1 MDAGKTADDVA
12 QRLMVSSTKISRLE
26 TGARGVSL
34 RDVRDLCDVYGVSAE
49 EREHLMSL
57 ARQSREDSWWQRYD
71 LPYSTYVGLE
81 SAATSISD
89 FKSDVVHGLLQTD
102 NYAHAVL
109 EATVP
114 DPSDE
119 RLAQIVE
126 SRRARQRL
134 LTDDSPVQ
142 LWAIIDE
149 AAVRRLV
156 GTPDTMREQLQAL
169 VERAALPNVDL
180 QLLPFSVGAH
190 PAMQSTFTILHFDED
205 VPDVVYVEGL
215 LGNHYLEAKA
225 DILRYRRVFDQ
236 LRATALSPKD
246 SVAQFTAIAKTFVD
260 Q

>member
-1 MDAGKTADDVA
+1 MSEGAPAWPPPVPRLGALGWTIWTRQRAGGPAKLSRSDDEPASLLAPMPIHGVRMSLVPSYGKCQMQTHSASALGRHPRTGCSSMGALGVARSVSPTLRRRELGARLRQLRMDAGKTADDVA

-81 SAATSISD
+81 SAATPISD

-126 SRRARQRL
+126 SRR
-134 LTDDSPVQ
+134 
-142 LWAIIDE
+142 
-149 AAVRRLV
+149 
-156 GTPDTMREQLQAL
+156 
-169 VERAALPNVDL
+169 
-180 QLLPFSVGAH
+180 
-190 PAMQSTFTILHFDED
+190 
-205 VPDVVYVEGL
+205 
-215 LGNHYLEAKA
+215 
-225 DILRYRRVFDQ
+225 
-236 LRATALSPKD
+236 
-246 SVAQFTAIAKTFVD
+246 
-260 Q
+260 